1 MPALL
6 KRSHVYQGMKKACV
20 QVISKGEKVR
30 VQTLLKS
37 AFETFFLVLALHD
50 VIEMRFTGHLR
61 HTAQKPHAKFKFQYK
76 INKYYL
82 NH

>member
-37 AFETFFLVLALHD
+37 EFETFFLVLALHD
-50 VIEMRFTGHLR
+50 VIEMKFIGHLR
-61 HTAQKPHAKFKFQYK
+61 HTA
-76 INKYYL
+76 L
-82 NH
+82 